1 MEDFESTKKA
11 ARLILK
17 DEIKRLQL
25 VPSVAIKLL
34 KLTNDDNSKILDL
47 SRIIETEP
55 TLAAKILRNVNSA
68 AYALPNKISSIN
80 RAVSILGFSSVRRIA
95 LAQLFYN
102 KLINHNSRQKFDPLF
117 FWQHCLF
124 VASLSKGIA
133 VALQHPDPDMVYSAG
148 LIHDIGKIV
157 LETYGRLSYSDF
169 ISAPKNSAP
178 ILDEERSHFGLT
190 HAEIGHVFCREWQL
204 PEAVTAVAA
213 CHHEQPEPTSPYA
226 DFRQEIAIVSFADY
240 IAWLQGVGSSDDS
253 HSQPDLQS
261 DVLALIDIDRI
272 NIDHLLQQVDQEMQ
286 YTREFYGIQFPSVA
300 KLRAALIKKTIN
312 LSQAKTE
319 KPIVP
324 EFKPETL
331 FLSSLTAPHQSLNP
345 DDFLPRT
352 LEAIQ
357 NDFTLD
363 RVMML
368 SVDSKRRSLIAS
380 HWWPKYPLPV
390 ELQRFEINIS
400 SVSGLM
406 LECLREKKIAL
417 VNNETES
424 ENQILKQL
432 NVTEF
437 IAVPVLHQQRLLG
450 VLYADNAISKKTFS
464 PQLLSEIAPIA
475 IELGIAL
482 VNAKQY
488 EIEKKQAQ
496 MDPLTQLYNKRMI
509 NHFLDE
515 VFQQHTTKLVNIAIG
530 FIDIDH
536 FKMVNDICGHQ
547 AGDDALKI
555 VAEIMEDLTRPGDFI
570 GRYGGEEFVFLL
582 RNTNE
587 AGAYSY
593 AERIRK
599 EIELRGKNMREK
611 FHGLELTASIGV
623 ATYSRHY
630 AGYPDMIKAA
640 DLAMY
645 RAKQEGRN
653 KVIML
658 PGLPDNTD

>member
-1 MEDFESTKKA
+1 MEDFKSIKKA
-11 ARLILK
+11 AQLILK

-34 KLTNDDNSKILDL
+34 KLTNDDNSKIMDL
-47 SRIIETEP
+47 SKIIETEP

-80 RAVSILGFSSVRRIA
+80 RAVNILGFSTVRRIA

-102 KLINHNSRQKFDPLF
+102 KLINHHSGQKLDPLF

-133 VALQHPDPDMVYSAG
+133 VALRHPDPDMVYTAG
-148 LIHDIGKIV
+148 LIHDIGKSV
-157 LETYGRLSYSDF
+157 LETYGRLGYSDF
-169 ISAPKNSAP
+169 ISAKKNSVS
-178 ILDEERSHFGLT
+178 ILDDERSFFGLT
-190 HAEIGHVFCREWQL
+190 HAEMGHVFCLEWQL
-204 PEAVTAVAA
+204 PAAITAVVA
-213 CHHEQPEPTSPYA
+213 CHHEQPEPTSPFA
-226 DFRQEIAIVSFADY
+226 EFQQEIAIVSFANY

-253 HSQPDLQS
+253 HSQPALQS
-261 DVLALIDIDRI
+261 DVLAIIDINQL
-272 NIDHLLQQVDQEMQ
+272 NIDYLLQQVDQEMQ

-300 KLRAALIKKTIN
+300 KLRATLIKKTIN
-312 LSQAKTE
+312 LGLAKTA

-324 EFKPETL
+324 EFKPEAF

-368 SVDSKRRSLIAS
+368 SIDPKRRSLIAS
-380 HWWPKYPLPV
+380 HWWPKYPPPV

-400 SVSGLM
+400 SVSGLL

-417 VNNETES
+417 VNSEIES
-424 ENQILKQL
+424 GNQILKQL

-450 VLYADNAISKKTFS
+450 VLYADNAISKKTLS
-464 PQLLSEIAPIA
+464 QQVLSEIAPIA
-475 IELGIAL
+475 VELGIAL

-509 NHFLDE
+509 NHFLTE
-515 VFQQHTTKLVNIAIG
+515 VFQQQASKLANIAIG
-530 FIDIDH
+530 FIDIDR
-536 FKMVNDICGHQ
+536 FKLVNDICGHQ

-555 VAEIMEDLTRPGDFI
+555 VAEIMKELTRPGDFI

-599 EIELRGKNMREK
+599 EIELRGLSLREK
-611 FHGLELTASIGV
+611 FQGLELTASIGV
-623 ATYSRHY
+623 AIYNRHY
-630 AGYPDMIKAA
+630 ACYPDMIKVA

-658 PGLPDNTD
+658 TSSPE